1 MTTQS
6 LSVYAAWS
14 AIMADVQGIAKR
26 DRNEQQ
32 KFLFRGIDAVMN
44 AVGPALRNHGVIVVP
59 THVDKLMRDAK
70 TTGGKETRECLVTVT
85 YRVTGPAGDWFEGQA
100 PGESL
105 DSGDKATPKAMSV
118 AYRTFLLQALTIPTD
133 EPDPDAESHERV
145 SHVER
150 PSVGVDQPKP
160 VVDARKPAVTVTDWA
175 GLAAAVATADELRAL
190 WKQAYQAGASQADL
204 AGITARG
211 EVLKAAKRDAETAA
225 GVGPLWYKANEKAA
239 EAEAGS

>member
-6 LSVYAAWS
+6 PSVYAAWS
-14 AIMADVQGIAKR
+14 AVMADVQGIAKK

-59 THVDKLMRDAK
+59 THVEKLMRDAK

-133 EPDPDAESHERV
+133 EPDPDSHTFERV
-145 SHVER
+145 SAPVVPPATKGVESHVAL
-150 PSVGVDQPKP
+150 PSDGNPKP
-160 VVDARKPAVTVTDWA
+160 VAAPATDWA
-175 GLAAAVATADELRAL
+175 SLAATVTTADELRAL
-190 WKQAYQAGASQADL
+190 WKQAYQAGASQTDL

-211 EVLKAAKRDAETAA
+211 EALKA
-225 GVGPLWYKANEKAA
+225 
-239 EAEAGS
+239 EAQP